1 MAQEELSRV
10 DRLLFRIDWS
20 VQKVHVLDYGAFRDA
35 LVDALGARGLQ
46 TSVDEAVFL
55 GTSSRGCE
63 ILIHHDDEPADVWG
77 KVSFEW
83 VAANQALLEEINEQG
98 EDAYD
103 ADLPLDPDAEVM
115 MSAAFHL
122 HFGDLSIATEAM
134 REVAEEIKRHAEA
147 FFGYDGGVVAE
158 VSMTSADARLECL
171 RFEVN
176 TAAPFISD
184 EPWWEQLAG
193 VCRSMLDKLQE
204 IHGRLRSEYGSPRG
218 ATE

>member
-1 MAQEELSRV
+1 M
-10 DRLLFRIDWS
+10 
-20 VQKVHVLDYGAFRDA
+20 HVLDYGAFRDA
-35 LVDALGARGLQ
+35 LVDALSARGLQ
-46 TSVDEAVFL
+46 SSVDEAIFL
-55 GTSSRGCE
+55 GTNSRGCE
-63 ILIHHDDEPADVWG
+63 VLIHYDDEPGDVWG

-83 VAANQALLEEINEQG
+83 VAANQALYEEVNEEG
-98 EDAYD
+98 EEAYD
-103 ADLPLDPDAEVM
+103 PDLPLDPDAEVM

-147 FFGYDGGVVAE
+147 FFGDEGGVIAE

-176 TAAPFISD
+176 TSAPFITE
-184 EPWWEQLAG
+184 EPWWEQLAN

-218 ATE
+218 TSD

>member
-1 MAQEELSRV
+1 M
-10 DRLLFRIDWS
+10 
-20 VQKVHVLDYGAFRDA
+20 HVLDYGELRDA
-35 LVDALGARGLQ
+35 LVDALAAQGLQ
-46 TSVDEAVFL
+46 SSVDEMVFL

-63 ILIHHDDEPADVWG
+63 ILMHHGDEPGEVWG

-83 VAANQALLEEINEQG
+83 VAANQALLEELDDHDA
-98 EDAYD
+98 DAYD
-103 ADLPLDPDAEVM
+103 PSLSLDPDAEVM
-115 MSAAFHL
+115 LSAAFHL
-122 HFGDLSIATEAM
+122 HFNEIAIAPEAM

-147 FFGYDGGVVAE
+147 FFGDEGGVVAE

-176 TAAPFISD
+176 TSASFVSE
-184 EPWWEQLAG
+184 EPWWDQLAG

-218 ATE
+218 AAD